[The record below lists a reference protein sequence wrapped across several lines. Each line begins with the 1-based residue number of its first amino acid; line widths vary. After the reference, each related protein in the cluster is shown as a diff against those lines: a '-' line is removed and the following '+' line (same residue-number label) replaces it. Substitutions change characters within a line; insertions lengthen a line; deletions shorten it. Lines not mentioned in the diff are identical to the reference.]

1 MAQKKKKGKGKKKGY
16 CQTALTALW
25 VFMSEEKNQE
35 PMATDAPMENQESQ
49 QLKQEIESLKKKN
62 YELIGK
68 MQKKELMQVPDDYE
82 ALKEFKQNAE
92 QSQLEQQGKYGEAKT
107 ALEQQYR
114 EKSAADKKRIE
125 ELEAKT
131 RELEL
136 ISPAV
141 QALAEIV
148 HDPTLVLNNFLPK
161 EKIEVDNGVPV
172 VVDGYERTPVNEWA
186 KGKLPD
192 YILKQPKPQGG
203 GAPAGRSS
211 SGEIPAGTKNPF
223 EKASF
228 NITEQMRLYRTDKDL
243 YDRLKNAVKH

>member
-1 MAQKKKKGKGKKKGY
+1 MPDET
-16 CQTALTALW
+16 TAPVEQA
-25 VFMSEEKNQE
+25 VDSEKENLKTE
-35 PMATDAPMENQESQ
+35 LDAMR
-49 QLKQEIESLKKKN
+49 KKN
-62 YELIGK
+62 AEL
-68 MQKKELMQVPDDYE
+68 LDDYKKARE
-82 ALKEFKQNAE
+82 KAKAVPPDVDVQALIDFKNNAE
-92 QSQLEQQGKYGEAKT
+92 QLELEKQGKYTEARSK
-107 ALEQQYR
+107 LEEQYR
-114 EKSAADKKRIE
+114 ERSAEKDKKIT
-125 ELEAKT
+125 ELETKV

-161 EKIEVDNGVPV
+161 DKIEVDNGVPV

-192 YILKQPKPQGG
+192 YILKQPKPQGS

-211 SGEIPAGTKNPF
+211 GGEIPAGTKNPF
-223 EKASF
+223 AQETF

-243 YDRLKNAVKH
+243 YDRLKNSVKR

>member
-1 MAQKKKKGKGKKKGY
+1 MPDET
-16 CQTALTALW
+16 TAPVEQA
-25 VFMSEEKNQE
+25 VDSEKENLKAE
-35 PMATDAPMENQESQ
+35 LDAMR
-49 QLKQEIESLKKKN
+49 KKN
-62 YELIGK
+62 AELLDET
-68 MQKKELMQVPDDYE
+68 KKAKAKAKSIPDVDVQ
-82 ALKEFKQNAE
+82 ALIDFKNNAE
-92 QSQLEQQGKYGEAKT
+92 QAELEKQGKYTEARTK
-107 ALEQQYR
+107 LEDQFR
-114 EKSAADKKRIE
+114 ERSAEKDNKIT
-125 ELEAKT
+125 ELETKV

-136 ISPAV
+136 VSPAV

-211 SGEIPAGTKNPF
+211 GGEIPAGTKNPF
-223 EKASF
+223 AQETF

-243 YDRLKNAVKH
+243 YDRLKNAVKR